1 MADDGNQIAD
11 DLDLD
16 WSQLFPQMQRI
27 LGEVA
32 TTSSGQLFAALEYT
46 PSDDVFAEVAESTA
60 NYAALRAAELIGKK
74 WVNGELVDNPDPA
87 WAISETTRNSLYSL
101 INQALEEGWSASKI
115 RDEVAASYQFSQ
127 ARALM
132 IARTERQL
140 AQSRGALA
148 AAKASG
154 VVRAKR
160 SVLSDGPSQ
169 PRDAAQA
176 LLRSGSQD
184 ALL

>member
-74 WVNGELVDNPDPA
+74 WVNGELVDNPDPV

-176 LLRSGSQD
+176 LLSSGSQD